1 MLNGAKGMPNGAN
14 RSSAMTNGSPWG
26 HLSHSIRLVSRIQ
39 IGEGR
44 AVKQCFVE
52 SADDRLCWYRVSEGV
67 PKQVVGHLVP
77 RPRYGAL
84 NVTAD
89 QFLKTVLKI
98 KVTIAV
104 QGIGCSRQPA
114 ADTAERT
121 SACDNRPTRSTLS

>member
-1 MLNGAKGMPNGAN
+1 M
-14 RSSAMTNGSPWG
+14 
-26 HLSHSIRLVSRIQ
+26 
-39 IGEGR
+39 
-44 AVKQCFVE
+44 KQCFVE

-114 ADTAERT
+114 ARHGREDIGLRQQADPVQLFHDGRT
-121 SACDNRPTRSTLS
+121 EDRRAAPASGKGEPDEPAIGQFLLSQL